1 MNKYLLDTNM
11 IIFLLRNK
19 YRMADKMAFIGLSNC
34 FISEITLAE
43 LKVGA
48 EKSNDPAHARM
59 LVDTFEKTIRVLP
72 ITNVLTIFASEKVRL
87 EKAGTPMH
95 DNFDVLIAAT
105 AIHYNL
111 VVVTNNVKHFIL
123 FSGVMIEDWSNP
135 LLPLGFR

>member
-59 LVDTFEKTIRVLP
+59 LVDTFEKTISVLP

-111 VVVTNNVKHFIL
+111 VIVTNNVKHFVL
-123 FSGVMIEDWSNP
+123 FAGVMIEDWSNP
-135 LLPLGFR
+135 LLPIGFR

>member
-1 MNKYLLDTNM
+1 MNQYLLDTNR

-72 ITNVLTIFASEKVRL
+72 ITNVLTIFASAQTLCDTEF
-87 EKAGTPMH
+87 
-95 DNFDVLIAAT
+95 FDFQLFIKKQRS
-105 AIHYNL
+105 
-111 VVVTNNVKHFIL
+111 VTLQHRSIGL
-123 FSGVMIEDWSNP
+123 RSEH
-135 LLPLGFR
+135 